1 MRVSTVLVLLVTAV
15 ATAAQSTAAAAQ
27 TKAAE
32 PTEVPSVL
40 LTLSEEVEIPAAE
53 EGVLAEVAV
62 REGIMVQRDELLAR
76 VDDEKVVLQRERAR
90 IEMANARAQAENDVK
105 VRYAEKSLE
114 LANAELQ
121 RAIDSLERYS
131 KSISKSEVERLQL
144 AADKEE
150 LEIEQARVDLQT
162 AQFALE
168 ARESELAIA
177 DNDVK
182 RRRIESPLAGMVVQI
197 NRRRGEWV
205 TPGEPVMRIVRLD
218 TLRAEGF
225 LDAAQASGEM
235 VGRRVTLHVASA
247 DGKTSDYTG
256 TLTFVSPEI
265 SPFNGQVRVWAEIDN
280 RELQLRPG
288 QRASMTIELDSRQL
302 SGDASD

>member
-1 MRVSTVLVLLVTAV
+1 MRVSTVLMVLV
-15 ATAAQSTAAAAQ
+15 AGVAAAAQ
-27 TKAAE
+27 TMGAE
-32 PTEVPSVL
+32 PTEIQSVL

-53 EGVLAEVAV
+53 EGVLAEVAA

-76 VDDEKVVLQRERAR
+76 IDDEKVVLQRERAR
-90 IEMANARAQAENDVK
+90 IEMENARAHAENDVK

-114 LANAELQ
+114 LANAELK
-121 RAIDSLERYS
+121 RATDSLERYS

-144 AADKEE
+144 AAEKEE

-162 AQFALE
+162 ARFALE
-168 ARESELAIA
+168 ARESELQIA
-177 DNDVK
+177 ENDVK

-205 TPGEPVMRIVRLD
+205 KPGEPVMRIVRLD

-225 LDAAQASGEM
+225 LNAEQASGEM
-235 VGRRVTLHVASA
+235 VGRRVTLHVVAA
-247 DGKTSDYTG
+247 DGKTNDYTG

-265 SPFNGQVRVWAEIDN
+265 SPVNGQVRLWAEIDN

-288 QRASMTIELDSRQL
+288 QRASMTIELDSKQL
-302 SGDASD
+302 SGDAAE